1 MFRVEDYIKNY
12 SLDEYGVWAYPENC
26 LYDELPMNGIKIH
39 ISAIPQNSAYIF
51 NAVYPFIKRNKLSF
65 KVISSDEILMRQNRG
80 EFGYS
85 QLGKFITIYPKSQ
98 DELIQTTQTL
108 HELTIGFSSIKIPS
122 DYRYANDSI
131 VYFRFGEFKSNDSFM
146 DNRLSVLNEKT
157 KIPEELRLLQI
168 ERSSI
173 DGYLPINCIRAR
185 GKSRVYFGIMN
196 KNYQNVII
204 KMWNHIGEEVNFS
217 GFELF
222 KNEYLF
228 LKLCKNFNFIPNII
242 DSFYYKD
249 SYVVVEEF
257 LNGKPLETIMQS
269 PISLKKRKNLIKELV
284 FSLKRIIK
292 KGFLPYDIS
301 PSNILLEDD
310 KVQLIDFE
318 YYRLLKDKLI
328 NYNFGT
334 PGFVSDQVA
343 PDKQCIFSVAMINFY
358 LQNEEKY
365 KAYLK
370 NSICS
375 IEDTELIYNKYS
387 SIFSNDK
394 LTLEE
399 SLDQLF
405 CSLDKE

>member
-1 MFRVEDYIKNY
+1 M
-12 SLDEYGVWAYPENC
+12 
-26 LYDELPMNGIKIH
+26 
-39 ISAIPQNSAYIF
+39 
-51 NAVYPFIKRNKLSF
+51 
-65 KVISSDEILMRQNRG
+65 
-80 EFGYS
+80 
-85 QLGKFITIYPKSQ
+85 
-98 DELIQTTQTL
+98 
-108 HELTIGFSSIKIPS
+108 
-122 DYRYANDSI
+122 
-131 VYFRFGEFKSNDSFM
+131 
-146 DNRLSVLNEKT
+146 
-157 KIPEELRLLQI
+157 
-168 ERSSI
+168 
-173 DGYLPINCIRAR
+173 
-185 GKSRVYFGIMN
+185 
-196 KNYQNVII
+196 
-204 KMWNHIGEEVNFS
+204 
-217 GFELF
+217 
-222 KNEYLF
+222 
-228 LKLCKNFNFIPNII
+228 
-242 DSFYYKD
+242 
-249 SYVVVEEF
+249 
-257 LNGKPLETIMQS
+257 
-269 PISLKKRKNLIKELV
+269 
-284 FSLKRIIK
+284 
-292 KGFLPYDIS
+292 
-301 PSNILLEDD
+301 EDD